1 MREVIYDFS
10 ELRESKLL
18 YEAEIPRYGLFIT
31 YILLALIIGLVLWS
45 IVGKIDINVKVQGII
60 RPWEDEAK
68 VISYVGGKVKEVFVK
83 EGEYVKKGEVLFK
96 IDDEEYVKKR
106 DLLRQ
111 QLGENEKKIDD
122 LKELRNSIEKGE
134 SLRNKNNAY
143 YLRYLSYSYE
153 VNELRKAAEEARVQ
167 REYSIMD
174 FKKQMESLDEKI
186 KSIDKFE
193 SMLREIKGIVSK
205 GDQVKI
211 EEKYDIGYLGF
222 ILSEI
227 EAYNQQVKA
236 KLDGSDIQKK
246 ILVSKIDSKL
256 DELRQ
261 SKSEMIL
268 QKQKIEGQL
277 KLLNI
282 SGDDTKGDI
291 EKYQLDMLQQIDNEI
306 SNLSNEIKNL
316 KINLDETEKLIESCS
331 VRAEKD
337 GYVEYSS
344 EMVSG
349 VVVRSGTEIG
359 RIVNSQAKGFKIIG
373 YIPNTKSSGIEK
385 EQRVKVKLTGAGG
398 LNVVEGKVTRV
409 SRDIKVASQSGQGFY
424 EVEVEV
430 KNVSKGINLRA
441 GQACEMSIVVEQ
453 KRVIE
458 WVLEKMGLRL

>member
-1 MREVIYDFS
+1 MREVIYDFG

-18 YEAEIPRYGLFIT
+18 YESEIPRYGLFIT

-45 IVGKIDINVKVQGII
+45 IAGKIDINVKVQGII

-111 QLGENEKKIDD
+111 QLGEYEKKIDD

-174 FKKQMESLDEKI
+174 FKKQTESLDEKI
-186 KSIDKFE
+186 KNIDKFE
-193 SMLREIKGIVSK
+193 STLKEIKEIVDK
-205 GDQVKI
+205 GEQIKLA
-211 EEKYDIGYLGF
+211 KYDIGYLGF
-222 ILSEI
+222 MLNEI
-227 EAYNQQVKA
+227 EVYNQQVKA

-256 DELRQ
+256 DELKQ
-261 SKSEMIL
+261 TKNELIL
-268 QKQKIEGQL
+268 QKQKVEGQL

-291 EKYQLDMLQQIDNEI
+291 EKYKLDVLQQIDNEI
-306 SNLSNEIKNL
+306 NNLSNEIKNL
-316 KINLDETEKLIESCS
+316 KISLDETEKLIESCNI
-331 VRAEKD
+331 RAEKD
-337 GYVEYSS
+337 GYVEYSA
-344 EMVSG
+344 ELVSG
-349 VVVRSGTEIG
+349 AVINGGAEIG
-359 RIVNSQAKGFKIIG
+359 RIVGSQAKGFKVIG
-373 YIPNTKSSGIEK
+373 YIPNTKGSGIERG
-385 EQRVKVKLTGAGG
+385 QSVKVKLAGTDG
-398 LNVVEGKVTRV
+398 LNVVEGQVVKV
-409 SRDIKVASQSGQGFY
+409 SRDIKVVTQNGQGFY

-430 KNVSKGINLRA
+430 KNVPTGINLKA

>member
-1 MREVIYDFS
+1 MREVIYDFG

-18 YEAEIPRYGLFIT
+18 YEAKIPKYGLFIT

-68 VISYVGGKVKEVFVK
+68 VISYVGGKVKEIFVK

-106 DLLRQ
+106 DLLKQ
-111 QLGENEKKIDD
+111 QLREYEKKVSD
-122 LKELRNSIEKGE
+122 LKELRKSIEKGE
-134 SLRNKNNAY
+134 SLRNKNNVY

-153 VNELRKAAEEARVQ
+153 VNKLKKAAEEERVQ

-174 FKKQMESLDEKI
+174 FKKQIESLEEKI
-186 KSIDKFE
+186 KNIDKFE
-193 SMLREIKGIVSK
+193 STLKEIKEIVDK
-205 GDQVKI
+205 GEQIKLA
-211 EEKYDIGYLGF
+211 KYDIGYMGF

-227 EAYNQQVKA
+227 EVYNQQVKA

-246 ILVSKIDSKL
+246 ILVSKIDLKL
-256 DELRQ
+256 DELKQ
-261 SKSEMIL
+261 SKSELVL
-268 QKQKIEGQL
+268 QKQKIERQL

>member
-1 MREVIYDFS
+1 
-10 ELRESKLL
+10 
-18 YEAEIPRYGLFIT
+18 
-31 YILLALIIGLVLWS
+31 
-45 IVGKIDINVKVQGII
+45 
-60 RPWEDEAK
+60 
-68 VISYVGGKVKEVFVK
+68 
-83 EGEYVKKGEVLFK
+83 
-96 IDDEEYVKKR
+96 
-106 DLLRQ
+106 
-111 QLGENEKKIDD
+111 
-122 LKELRNSIEKGE
+122 
-134 SLRNKNNAY
+134 
-143 YLRYLSYSYE
+143 
-153 VNELRKAAEEARVQ
+153 
-167 REYSIMD
+167 MD
-174 FKKQMESLDEKI
+174 FKKQIESLEEKI
-186 KSIDKFE
+186 KNIDKFE
-193 SMLREIKGIVSK
+193 STLKEIKEIVDK
-205 GDQVKI
+205 GEQIKLA
-211 EEKYDIGYLGF
+211 KYDIWYMGF

-227 EAYNQQVKA
+227 EVYNQQVKA

-246 ILVSKIDSKL
+246 ILVSKIDLKL
-256 DELRQ
+256 DELKQ
-261 SKSEMIL
+261 SKSELVL
-268 QKQKIEGQL
+268 QKQKIERQL